1 MFDGYHFGSLKY
13 MYYDEMMS
21 TLRIG
26 VVEGKGLSNELKNWT
41 KSPIWILLVAA
52 GVFGMRWDVKWD
64 AKRDAR
70 WDMWPTTHIISRVCG
85 ELYLKS
91 SIHVW
96 AETFASVVCSI

>member
-26 VVEGKGLSNELKNWT
+26 EVEGKGLSNELKNWT

-52 GVFGMRWDVKWD
+52 GVFGMR
-64 AKRDAR
+64 
-70 WDMWPTTHIISRVCG
+70 
-85 ELYLKS
+85 
-91 SIHVW
+91 
-96 AETFASVVCSI
+96 